1 MSEVK
6 QEENEENTPVCKEAV
21 ILSLAKDLVE
31 LAIQAQKVLGGS
43 AVPFALIE
51 EAKLLALMT
60 NSVIDQYTDANK
72 EKSDEA

>member
-31 LAIQAQKVLGGS
+31 LAI
-43 AVPFALIE
+43 
-51 EAKLLALMT
+51 
-60 NSVIDQYTDANK
+60 N
-72 EKSDEA
+72 